1 MKFQEL
7 SNCVTY
13 SLQLKENLMN
23 RTLLYSLLVIVLWGL
38 VPSFAKMGDMTGGLT
53 TMYVNW
59 FATIG
64 VLAIMAVTGATKEF
78 KHSQPYI
85 KLVAIGL
92 IWPFAYSIAYFT
104 SIDLGSG
111 SMTTITNYFWP
122 VFYLIVA
129 SVFTGKL
136 FPKRSWI
143 VVFMATLA
151 VAIPTILQGNVHVVL
166 KPVALGLTAALC
178 QALFSLFSEKFKEN
192 DWLVTFVISVVTAVG
207 ASIYVA
213 FYESFVWPDTQ
224 TLFYMA
230 FIGVLSNGI
239 GFWAFLKAGKVSA
252 EENHKTLFLV
262 LMCLTPLT
270 QVILLPILGI
280 ESVSPEKWV
289 GVVLITGAL
298 IAYRLYPAKPVS
310 I

>member
-1 MKFQEL
+1 
-7 SNCVTY
+7 
-13 SLQLKENLMN
+13 MN
-23 RTLLYSLLVIVLWGL
+23 KTLVYSLLVIVLWGL

-64 VLAIMAVTGATKEF
+64 VLVIMTVTGATKEF
-78 KHSQPYI
+78 KRSQPYV
-85 KLVAIGL
+85 KLATIGL

-104 SIDLGSG
+104 SIDMGSG

-129 SVFTGKL
+129 SVFSGKR

-151 VAIPTILQGNVHVVL
+151 VTIPTILQGNIRIVL
-166 KPVALGLTAALC
+166 LPITLGLTAALC
-178 QALFSLFSEKFKEN
+178 QALFSLFSEGFKEN
-192 DWLVTFVISVVTAVG
+192 DWLVTFVISVTTAIG
-207 ASIYVA
+207 ATLYVIL
-213 FYESFVWPDTQ
+213 YESFVWPDTQ

-262 LMCLTPLT
+262 LMCLTPLA
-270 QVILLPILGI
+270 QVVLLPILGV
-280 ESVSPEKWV
+280 ESVSSEKWI

-298 IAYRLYPAKPVS
+298 MAYRLYPTKPAEA
-310 I
+310 